1 MLRSRA
7 CFCSHLCDCLQTL
20 SNSELASRLIA
31 SQEEADAALLAMRTS
46 QFLVAR
52 AEVFR
57 LWRSARVPLEVH
69 RGLRGSRPLDISEC
83 GCGLLKPGPL
93 WDGRAGVAAFISQS
107 QCLFARGTHYCCVV
121 CP

>member
-57 LWRSARVPLEVH
+57 LWRSARVPLEVR
-69 RGLRGSRPLDISEC
+69 RGATR
-83 GCGLLKPGPL
+83 
-93 WDGRAGVAAFISQS
+93 
-107 QCLFARGTHYCCVV
+107 
-121 CP
+121 